1 MVRKRAP
8 DEATSSLFD
17 DTPFEQS
24 EPGLSPVQQRSN
36 KGKPSVLHQPM
47 QSIAIRPVDRGS
59 LTKGDLLLWLKIIQE
74 IQQMTPARSYSLPMR
89 PLMIFMNNERRY
101 DRIKTQLRALNRTQ
115 VEWNNSTG
123 KDKEVW
129 GVSTLISQAEI
140 IKDGGTIMLEIELP
154 GTVDKGV
161 RELTQFSAINLLLA
175 RELHST
181 AALNLYRI
189 AVAYETN
196 PSHLTFKRT
205 VSEWDEILRGASR
218 DPTKELVYKYMK
230 RDLLQPAIEELKQ
243 MTHLDVELIEHR
255 ERGGRAVTHL
265 QFIVKAKAQPV
276 VKTVDPAD
284 LLAKSALKSM
294 GLRAAEI
301 PAIVDQY
308 GAERIMRNVEYTQAE
323 LAKGTVRTPR
333 AYLKRAIIDDYA
345 QQGEVIDAKPPKAKK
360 EKPNMADVAL
370 GRFKA
375 WRLEEAEK
383 IFMEMTRK
391 QSEAEWNEFANLDG
405 KAATLVRAV
414 KAKGLS
420 SPLVKQAFFDWMAT
434 KTWGPVNNDTL
445 IAFMREHPDQLQ

>member
-1 MVRKRAP
+1 
-8 DEATSSLFD
+8 
-17 DTPFEQS
+17 
-24 EPGLSPVQQRSN
+24 
-36 KGKPSVLHQPM
+36 
-47 QSIAIRPVDRGS
+47 
-59 LTKGDLLLWLKIIQE
+59 
-74 IQQMTPARSYSLPMR
+74 
-89 PLMIFMNNERRY
+89 
-101 DRIKTQLRALNRTQ
+101 
-115 VEWNNSTG
+115 
-123 KDKEVW
+123 
-129 GVSTLISQAEI
+129 
-140 IKDGGTIMLEIELP
+140 
-154 GTVDKGV
+154 
-161 RELTQFSAINLLLA
+161 
-175 RELHST
+175 
-181 AALNLYRI
+181 
-189 AVAYETN
+189 
-196 PSHLTFKRT
+196 
-205 VSEWDEILRGASR
+205 
-218 DPTKELVYKYMK
+218 
-230 RDLLQPAIEELKQ
+230 
-243 MTHLDVELIEHR
+243 
-255 ERGGRAVTHL
+255 
-265 QFIVKAKAQPV
+265 V

-308 GAERIMRNVEYTQAE
+308 GAERIMRNVEYTQTE
-323 LAKGTVRTPR
+323 LTKGTVRTPR

-345 QQGEVIDAKPPKAKK
+345 QQGEVIDAKLPKAKK